1 MDSLDRLR
9 LFVRVAEL
17 SGFTPAAES
26 LGLPK
31 SSVSVAVRELEE
43 RLGVRLL
50 HRTTRRVSLTQEGAA
65 YLERAKALL
74 AEAEDLDSMFQED
87 DTTVTGRL
95 RVDVPVGMAVNLVIP
110 ALPDFLAAHS
120 RLEVELGTT
129 DRRVDVVR
137 EGYDCVVRVGPLEES
152 RLIALSLGR
161 MRLINCASPA
171 YLERYGH
178 PESPSDLVGHRLIHY
193 SQGFGGPP
201 DGFEVEENGRTRTHP
216 MAGVLTVNAGMAYVS
231 ACVAGLGIIQVPEA
245 GLRRFIE
252 AGALVEILPRHRA
265 APMAVNLLH
274 PGPRRPPRRTRL
286 FIAWLKGIIGP
297 YLA

>member
-9 LFVRVAEL
+9 LFIRVAEL
-17 SGFTPAAES
+17 AGFTPAAES

-65 YLERAKALL
+65 FLERAKILL
-74 AEAEDLDSMFQED
+74 AEAEDLESMFQED
-87 DTTVTGRL
+87 DTAVTGRL
-95 RVDVPVGMAVNLVIP
+95 RVDLPVGMAVNLVIP
-110 ALPDFLAAHS
+110 ALPDFLAAHP

-161 MRLINCASPA
+161 MRLINCAAPA
-171 YLERYGH
+171 YLERHGVPRG
-178 PESPSDLVGHRLIHY
+178 PEDLAGHRLIHY

-201 DGFEVEENGRTRTHP
+201 DGFEVAENGKVRTHP
-216 MAGVLTVNAGMAYVS
+216 MAGMLTVNAGTAYVS
-231 ACVAGLGIIQVPEA
+231 ACIAGLGIIQVPEA
-245 GLRRFIE
+245 GLHRFLKD
-252 AGALVEILPRHRA
+252 GSLVEVLPDHRA

-274 PGPRRPPRRTRL
+274 PGPRRPPLRTRL